1 MKKKKIPSYKRLN
14 CFHRRCIEEGLNQR
28 KSLRSIAQDLG
39 LSASTVAREVRTNMV
54 YARSL
59 KDALQDNYIQREEM
73 QHFTSFCSQLKTGHK
88 LCNGCHLMG
97 NFRCFKKQP
106 HLPLYVASI
115 ADMLSRQ
122 RKSASR
128 CGIDMQK
135 EDAQKMMDVVKECVE
150 KNQSLR
156 FIASTND
163 QVCVSAS
170 TLYSWIDKGVFDICN
185 LDLLM
190 KVRYKPHKKSTES
203 RKYMCPQ

>member
-1 MKKKKIPSYKRLN
+1 
-14 CFHRRCIEEGLNQR
+14 
-28 KSLRSIAQDLG
+28 
-39 LSASTVAREVRTNMV
+39 
-54 YARSL
+54 
-59 KDALQDNYIQREEM
+59 
-73 QHFTSFCSQLKTGHK
+73 
-88 LCNGCHLMG
+88 
-97 NFRCFKKQP
+97 
-106 HLPLYVASI
+106 
-115 ADMLSRQ
+115 
-122 RKSASR
+122 
-128 CGIDMQK
+128 MQK

-170 TLYSWIDKGVFDICN
+170 TLYSWIDKGMFDICN